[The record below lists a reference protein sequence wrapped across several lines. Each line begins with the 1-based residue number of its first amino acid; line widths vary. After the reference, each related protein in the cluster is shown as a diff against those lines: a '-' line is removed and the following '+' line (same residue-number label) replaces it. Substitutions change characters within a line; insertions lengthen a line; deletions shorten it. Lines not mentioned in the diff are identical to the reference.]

1 MEREVSFLRSLTAT
15 GWLAVAVLALSLA
28 LLGWCTLD
36 ARRLAAQ
43 AVREADAGQT
53 IAEGRTA
60 AAGDASAI
68 RDRADERTS
77 EIDATVK
84 DGTDAI
90 RHAPDRA
97 SANAAALRSLC
108 RIDPSRDARCRV
120 LLADPAEVG

>member
-1 MEREVSFLRSLTAT
+1 MSFLRSLTAT

-28 LLGWCTLD
+28 LLSWCTLD
-36 ARRLAAQ
+36 GRRNAAQ
-43 AVREADAGQT
+43 AVRKADAGQV
-53 IAEGRTA
+53 IAESRTA

-120 LLADPAEVG
+120 LLADPGKVG

>member
-1 MEREVSFLRSLTAT
+1 MSFLRSLTAT
-15 GWLAVAVLALSLA
+15 GWLAVAILGLSLA

-36 ARRLAAQ
+36 ARRDAAQ
-43 AVREADAGQT
+43 AIREADAGQT

-120 LLADPAEVG
+120 LLADPGKVG

>member
-1 MEREVSFLRSLTAT
+1 MIRLRDITAT

-28 LLGWCTLD
+28 LLGWCTVD
-36 ARRLAAQ
+36 GRRNAAQ
-43 AVREADAGQT
+43 AVRKADAGQT
-53 IAEGRTA
+53 MAEGRTA

-77 EIDATVK
+77 QIDATVK

-120 LLADPAEVG
+120 LLADSGKVG

>member
-1 MEREVSFLRSLTAT
+1 MSFLRSLTAT

-36 ARRLAAQ
+36 SRRKAAQ
-43 AVREADAGQT
+43 AVGKADAGQT

>member
-1 MEREVSFLRSLTAT
+1 MIHLRDITAT
-15 GWLAVAVLALSLA
+15 GWLAVAVLALCLA

-36 ARRLAAQ
+36 GRRDAAQ
-43 AVREADAGQT
+43 AVRKADAGQT
-53 IAEGRTA
+53 ITEGRTA

-120 LLADPAEVG
+120 LLADPGKVG

>member
-1 MEREVSFLRSLTAT
+1 MIAALKAFDTTAKVIF
-15 GWLAVAVLALSLA
+15 GLLALCIVLSLA
-28 LLGWCTLD
+28 MAIFTMRSAKHD
-36 ARRLAAQ
+36 ARK
-43 AVREADAGQT
+43 ADAGQT
-53 IAEGRTA
+53 MAEGRTGA
-60 AAGDASAI
+60 AQDASAI

-120 LLADPAEVG
+120 LLADPGKVG

>member
-1 MEREVSFLRSLTAT
+1 VRFFRSLTAT

-36 ARRLAAQ
+36 SRRDAAH
-43 AVREADAGQT
+43 AVRKADAGQT
-53 IAEGRTA
+53 LAEGRTA

-68 RDRADERTS
+68 RDRADERAS

-108 RIDPSRDARCRV
+108 RIDPSRDARCRL
-120 LLADPAEVG
+120 LLADPGKVG

>member
-1 MEREVSFLRSLTAT
+1 MSFLRSLTAT
-15 GWLAVAVLALSLA
+15 GWLAVAVLALSVA

-36 ARRLAAQ
+36 ARRNAAQ
-43 AVREADAGQT
+43 AVRKADAGQT
-53 IAEGRTA
+53 MAEGRTA

-68 RDRADERTS
+68 RDRADERAS

-108 RIDPSRDARCRV
+108 RIDPSRDARCRL
-120 LLADPAEVG
+120 LLADPGNVG